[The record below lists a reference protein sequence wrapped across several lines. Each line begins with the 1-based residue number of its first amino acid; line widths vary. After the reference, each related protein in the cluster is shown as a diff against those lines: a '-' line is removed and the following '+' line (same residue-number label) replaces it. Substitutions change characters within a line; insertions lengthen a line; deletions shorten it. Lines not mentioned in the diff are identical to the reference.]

1 MNPPLLMN
9 ASKGPEAASG
19 ARQTL
24 AAAQAHRFVVPA
36 VREMT
41 RADTDAQRRLVRASV
56 LAKPL

>member
-1 MNPPLLMN
+1 MNPSLFID
-9 ASKGPEAASG
+9 ARKGPEAASG
-19 ARQTL
+19 VRQAL
-24 AAAQAHRFVVPA
+24 AATQAHRYAVPT